1 MASHIG
7 PADLTP
13 NQALG
18 EFQYAYLSGAATYAL
33 VTGSGTVHTVVVG
46 VAGTLLKLYDVAA
59 GGTTDSTTQIA
70 TIDLAGPAT
79 GGGMYVLDVAFS
91 KGLTA
96 IVTGSSAELMLSF
109 RGTTTTSARTFI
121 G

>member
-13 NQALG
+13 DQALG

-33 VTGSGTVHTVVVG
+33 VTGAGVVHTVLVG
-46 VAGTLLKLYDVAA
+46 VVGTLLKLYDVAA
-59 GGTTDSTTQIA
+59 GGTTDATTQIA
-70 TIDLAGPAT
+70 TIDLSSAT
-79 GGGMYVLDVAFS
+79 ANGGFLLDVAFS

-96 IVTGSSAELMLSF
+96 IVTGSAELMISF
-109 RGTTTTSARTFI
+109 RGTTTSSARTF
-121 G
+121 GV